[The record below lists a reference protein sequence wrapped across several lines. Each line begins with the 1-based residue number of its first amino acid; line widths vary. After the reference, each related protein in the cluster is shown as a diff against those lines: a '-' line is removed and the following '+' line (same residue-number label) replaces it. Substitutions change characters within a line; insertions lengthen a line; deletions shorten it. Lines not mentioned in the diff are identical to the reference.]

1 MVSALRVVRPVR
13 SSLEFA
19 ASSIRQGSK
28 IAGKIG
34 WLAATVVLAGSS
46 LVSAQTPV
54 LLPNTISSV
63 AGNTP
68 VVSTSG
74 AACPTNAQFTATDAT
89 GNGCPA
95 VNATLPSV
103 VTGIAVDPAGNIYVS
118 ANSTNPQ
125 IIRKID
131 ARTGIISAYAGA
143 SANQCAGNG
152 GAKIYGTVAVQNDKL
167 GDGCPVS
174 YTFGFNGPVSL
185 GTDPYGNLLI
195 GTTGDNALHMV
206 CNAVS
211 PICTSAMVGENIMVG
226 VIECTVAG
234 ATTSFASAV
243 AGTTVGSAG
252 DGTVAVVLG
261 AAACSATAT
270 PPVAGVGGRI
280 YAPTGDKWDNIYFM
294 DGTNGRI
301 RVIAGPASITV
312 NGTPVPNPL
321 YAALETTTG
330 VTGLNYS
337 SPTQGFVYP
346 IAGGVVGGT
355 VCSGNTDAGGDGCPF
370 YQTLVNTGSTGAV
383 VQGTAVDEDGD
394 FIFDDGLGRLRVI
407 YMGGTIIRGALAA
420 NGIASPQI
428 GFSYVLV
435 GGGTAINFN
444 SGNPGIVLGTSAA
457 LQSGAVQTLATDPAG
472 NILIGDQEQILFYDI
487 ATGYIRRITTAN
499 GATSCNAS
507 ALGDGCPSNQFLFG
521 ANGKTLPIAEDGL
534 GNLYMLDITNLRV
547 RRLSAQTLPS
557 TTVTSAGNTTPLS
570 SSLTVHAPVA
580 GSAVTITAPAGSD
593 FTVGSATCTTNTS
606 SDGSVDCTAPVTFAP
621 TLLAQRAEPVS
632 IATTANSATA
642 TQNISLNAISTGSS
656 LVFDTAGTPATTVLG
671 ATTSGNT
678 AVVLD
683 GAGNAYVSGTQ
694 GISKVTGSTVTSISA
709 TPAAYL
715 AVDTTGSVYAASAGS
730 TTIAKYVFSAAAG
743 TYSPLT
749 ITIPSINI
757 CTTTTSSISCAL
769 TQAKSG
775 PMVVDADGFI
785 YIADVTS
792 KYVEKFSPATG
803 LGAQLNQVPLTSPTA
818 MGMDSYGNL
827 LVVDGTSVFK
837 IPAGGIPVTT
847 ASPTENAVVTF
858 SPVLSNP
865 TSVTADQGENI
876 YVADGGSIK
885 VQPLSGGQYTIP
897 GVSGSAVAV
906 DGAGNLYTASSA
918 VAGITEVLRSSGTF
932 SFGTSITATD
942 VGVFSNTGATAPTGF
957 GQTDTGGNFTA
968 AVPTTPLASAA
979 PTCNLTS
986 TVLLGGS
993 ICNASLSFTPTAN
1006 GNGAIQDAIT
1016 LLPATDTLGSLVLN
1030 GIKTGTNASTT
1041 TSITGGTTGL
1051 IFTTGTETTF
1061 TVTVSEN
1068 PAAVPSGTVAV
1079 TIDGNAAVNYT
1090 LTGAT
1095 ASTATATVPVAG
1107 LVAGA
1112 HSIVATYGNSA
1123 GIVGSTSLTTSFT
1136 IGQAASAVSW
1146 TPGATTQQYSAAI
1159 GTAVLDAT
1167 ATSPAMSGNIP
1178 GAFIYTATPS
1188 GGGTA
1193 VPIHSASYL
1202 PIGTYS
1208 LGVTFV
1214 PNDAVDYAQSTATV
1228 GTYTVTKATTAAA
1241 VGVTQMLVAADGSGN
1256 FSTVQ
1261 SAVDTLPSGGSIY
1274 IKPGTYN
1281 SFVTVVQPNIS
1292 LRGLGGDPTKVIL
1305 THEAGSFG
1313 STYPYIGEFQATN
1326 SNGSQMQTG
1335 STVYT
1340 GDEASATLVVAKG
1353 INAKLSTAQ
1362 QTPNGFY
1369 AENLSLINT
1378 YDTDT
1383 TTTTTTY
1390 ASSSGG
1396 ACVLGQSPAMT
1407 YANLY
1412 NSGQLCASQALVIW
1426 TNSDLSIMNN
1436 IYATSLQDTVYTA
1449 SPGSGSS
1456 GFVPARQYWFRGK
1469 ISGDVDYIFG
1479 DAAAV
1484 FDSTSIYTEFH
1495 GATATGTETI
1505 EAQNKM
1511 TETGASGDYL
1521 SGYIMNNDV
1530 FTSQAPGM
1538 TNLFLGRPYGTY
1550 STWIMLNSYI
1560 DQTNAAGYTTGLGPS
1575 LTSATYGE
1583 YNDLPYTDPATGSA
1597 DLNGNLYL
1605 GMGGNSGSGVSG
1617 PRETSS
1623 TNPGTAMANNN
1634 PPVPMT
1640 QAQAQAYFPT
1650 NFLSQTVPSAISP
1663 TTNWNPTAAMA
1674 SAVNAFIPAGTS
1686 ATVAGGTNVTILMRP
1701 QTPGLGAITN
1711 GVYTIPTGTYTLTD
1725 SVNGGAATTIASGML
1740 DASGEAYFTSNSL
1753 AAGTHNLSW
1762 TYGGDANFS
1771 GSTTASA
1778 YVLTVTASNKAI
1790 TTTALTAS
1798 ATTITAGASV
1808 TLTATIT
1815 GTAVGNAT
1823 PSGTV
1828 TFMEGATTLGTGTV
1842 TSGVATYTTSTLGT
1856 GSNNIIAVYSGDTN
1870 FSTSTS
1876 SGLVITVNATALV
1889 PLATTTTLGAS
1900 ATTAVSGTSI
1910 TFTATITGAAG
1921 STAIPTGTVTFMNG
1935 TTTLGTGA
1943 LASGVATYTTST
1955 LAVGSNSITAIYGG
1969 NTNFAPS
1976 TSAALSI
1983 TITAVVPGSFTLS
1996 LSPTNGSVASGSTA
2010 TTTIT
2015 ITPSRGFNQ
2024 QVSFACSGLPQ
2035 NASCSFSPATVTPSG
2050 SGTATSTLTIATASA
2065 SAALDQHQPALPG
2078 QSSGGMTAMA
2088 FLGGGGLLGWTLL
2101 RRRKSGSLWYVQL
2114 GLALM
2119 MLAVSAAIGCGGS
2132 STPATTTTPPPAATT
2147 YQVTITGTA
2156 GSATQSATYSLT
2168 VQ

>member
-1 MVSALRVVRPVR
+1 MVSALRAARCFVFLSAPVF
-13 SSLEFA
+13 LT
-19 ASSIRQGSK
+19 
-28 IAGKIG
+28 
-34 WLAATVVLAGSS
+34 LVATVVLAGSS
-46 LVSAQTPV
+46 VVSAQTPV

-68 VVSTSG
+68 VVSTTG

-95 VNATLPSV
+95 VNATIPSV
-103 VTGIAVDPAGNIYVS
+103 VTGIAVDPAGNIYIS

-143 SANQCAGNG
+143 YASQCVG
-152 GAKIYGTVAVQNDKL
+152 GAGVKIYGTKAVQNDKL
-167 GDGCPVS
+167 GDGCPVT
-174 YTFGFNGPVSL
+174 YTSGFNGPVSL

-195 GTTGDNALHMV
+195 GTTGDNVLHMV

-211 PICTSAMVGENIMVG
+211 PICTSAMVGENIMIG
-226 VIECTVAG
+226 VIGCTVSG

-243 AGTTVGSAG
+243 AGTTAGSAG
-252 DGTVAVVLG
+252 DGTVAAALG
-261 AAACSATAT
+261 VAACSATAT

-301 RVIAGPASITV
+301 RVVAGPASITV
-312 NGTPVPNPL
+312 NGIAVPNPL
-321 YAALETTTG
+321 YATLQTTAG

-346 IAGGVVGGT
+346 IAGGAVAGT

-370 YQTLVNTGSTGAV
+370 YQTLVNSASTGAV
-383 VQGTAVDEDGD
+383 VQGTAVDGDGD

-407 YMGGTIIRGALAA
+407 YMGGTTIKGALAA

-444 SGNPGIVLGTSAA
+444 SGSPGIVLGTGAG
-457 LQSGAVQTLATDPAG
+457 LQSGAVQTLAIDPAG
-472 NILIGDQEQILFYDI
+472 NVLIGDQEQILFYDI
-487 ATGYIRRITTAN
+487 ATGYVRRITTAN

-534 GNLYMLDITNLRV
+534 GNLYMLDITNTRV

-557 TTVTSAGNTTPLS
+557 TTVTSAGNTATLS

-580 GSAVTITAPAGSD
+580 GSTVAITAPGGSD
-593 FTVGSATCTTNTS
+593 FTVGTATCTTNTS
-606 SDGSVDCTAPVTFAP
+606 SDGSVDCTAPITYAP
-621 TLLAQRAEPVS
+621 TVLAQRAEPVS
-632 IATTANSATA
+632 VATTANSATT
-642 TQNISLNAISTGSS
+642 TQNISLNAISTGSA
-656 LVFDTAGTPATTVLG
+656 LVFDTAGTPATSVLG
-671 ATTSGNT
+671 AATTGNT
-678 AVVLD
+678 AIVLD
-683 GAGNAYVSGTQ
+683 DAGNAYVSGTQ
-694 GISKVTGSTVTSISA
+694 GISKVTGSTVTNISA

-715 AVDTTGSVYAASAGS
+715 AVDTAGSVYAATAGS
-730 TTIAKYVFSAAAG
+730 TAITKYLFSAATA

-749 ITIPSINI
+749 ISIPSINI
-757 CTTTTSSISCAL
+757 CTTTATTISCAL
-769 TQAKSG
+769 TQANSG
-775 PMVVDADGFI
+775 PMVVDANGFI
-785 YIADVTS
+785 YVADVTN
-792 KYVEKFSPATG
+792 KYVEKFLPATG
-803 LGAQLNQVPLTSPTA
+803 VGAQLNQVPLTSPTA

-837 IPAGGIPVTT
+837 IPAGGIPVTIT
-847 ASPTENAVVTF
+847 SPTPNAVVTF

-885 VQPLSGGQYTIP
+885 VQSVSGGQYTIP
-897 GVSGSAVAV
+897 GISGSAVAV
-906 DGAGNLYTASSA
+906 DGAGNLYTTAPP

-932 SFGTSITATD
+932 NFGTSITATN
-942 VGVFSNTGATAPTGF
+942 VGVFSNTGPTGPTGF

-979 PTCNLTS
+979 PVCNLTS

-993 ICNASLSFTPTAN
+993 ICNVSLSFTPTAN
-1006 GNGAIQDAIT
+1006 GNGPIQDVIT

-1030 GIKTGTNASTT
+1030 GTKTGTNAATT
-1041 TSITGGTTGL
+1041 TSITGSNTGL
-1051 IFTTGTETTF
+1051 IYTTGTETTF

-1068 PAAVPSGTVAV
+1068 PASVPSGTVAV
-1079 TIDGNAAVNYT
+1079 TIDGNAAVNYP

-1095 ASTATATVPVAG
+1095 ASTSTASVSVAG
-1107 LVAGA
+1107 LAAGA
-1112 HSIVATYGNSA
+1112 HSIAATYGNSP
-1123 GIVGSTSLTTSFT
+1123 GIVGSTSATTNFA

-1146 TPGATTQQYSAAI
+1146 TPGVTTQQYSAAI

-1167 ATSPAMSGNIP
+1167 ATSPAISGNIP

-1228 GTYTVTKATTAAA
+1228 GTYTVTKATTTAA

-1261 SAVDTLPSGGSIY
+1261 SAVDALPSGGSIY

-1281 SFVTVVQPNIS
+1281 AFVSVVQPNIS
-1292 LRGLGGDPTKVIL
+1292 LRGLGGDPTKVII
-1305 THEAGSFG
+1305 THEAGAFG

-1326 SNGSQMQTG
+1326 SNGSQMQSG
-1335 STVYT
+1335 STIFT
-1340 GDEASATLVVAKG
+1340 GDEGSATIVVAKG
-1353 INAKLSTAQ
+1353 INTKLSTTQ

-1378 YDTDT
+1378 FDTDT

-1396 ACVLGQSPAMT
+1396 ACVPGQAPAMT
-1407 YANLY
+1407 YAALY

-1426 TNSDLSIMNN
+1426 TNSDLSMMNN

-1449 SPGSGSS
+1449 SPGSGSN
-1456 GFVPARQYWFRGK
+1456 GFVPTRQYWFRGK

-1538 TNLFLGRPYGTY
+1538 TNLFLGRPYGTF

-1583 YNDLPYTDPATGSA
+1583 YNDLPYIDPATGSA

-1605 GMGGNSGSGVSG
+1605 GIGGNSGSGVGG
-1617 PRETSS
+1617 PRETGS
-1623 TNPGTAMANNN
+1623 TNPGTVMANNN
-1634 PPVPMT
+1634 PPVSMT

-1650 NFLSQTVPSAISP
+1650 NFLSQTVSSAVSA
-1663 TTNWNPTAAMA
+1663 TANWNPTAALA
-1674 SAVNAFIPAGTS
+1674 SAVNAFIPTGTT
-1686 ATVAGGTNVTILMRP
+1686 ATVVGGTNVTILMRP

-1725 SVNGGAATTIASGML
+1725 SVNGGTATTIASGSL
-1740 DASGEAYFTSNSL
+1740 DASGEAYFTSSNL
-1753 AAGTHNLSW
+1753 TAGTHNLSW
-1762 TYGGDANFS
+1762 TYSGDANFS

-1778 YVLTVTASNKAI
+1778 YVLTVTASSAA
-1790 TTTALTAS
+1790 TTTTTLAAT
-1798 ATTITAGASV
+1798 ATTITAGSSV

-1815 GTAVGNAT
+1815 GATGSNAT
-1823 PSGTV
+1823 PTGTV
-1828 TFMEGATTLGTGTV
+1828 TFMNGTAALGTGTV
-1842 TSGVATYTTSTLGT
+1842 ASGVATYTTSTLGT
-1856 GSNNIIAVYSGDTN
+1856 GTNSITAVYNGDTN
-1870 FSTSTS
+1870 FSGSTS
-1876 SGLVITVNATALV
+1876 SALVITVNASAPVLT
-1889 PLATTTTLGAS
+1889 ATTTKLSAS
-1900 ATTAVSGTSI
+1900 ATTAVIGTSI
-1910 TFTATITGAAG
+1910 TLTATITGATG
-1921 STAIPTGTVTFMNG
+1921 SNATPTGTVTFMNG
-1935 TTTLGTGA
+1935 TTTLGTGTV
-1943 LASGVATYTTST
+1943 ASGVATYTTST
-1955 LAVGSNSITAIYGG
+1955 LAVGSNSITAVYGG
-1969 NTNFAPS
+1969 DTNFSPS
-1976 TSAALSI
+1976 TSPTLSI
-1983 TITAVVPGSFTLS
+1983 TITAAVPGSFTLG
-1996 LSPTNGSVASGSTA
+1996 LSPTSGSVTSGSTA
-2010 TTTIT
+2010 TSTIT
-2015 ITPSRGFNQ
+2015 ITASGGFSQ
-2024 QVSFACSGLPQ
+2024 QVSLACSGLPQ

-2050 SGTATSTLTIATASA
+2050 TGTVTSTLRIATGVA
-2065 SAALDQHQPALPG
+2065 SAAVYQHQPALPSQG
-2078 QSSGGMTAMA
+2078 SGGTTALA
-2088 FLGGGGLLGWTLL
+2088 FLGGGGFLSWTLL
-2101 RRRKSGSLWYVQL
+2101 RRRKSKSLWYVQL
-2114 GLALM
+2114 GLALTI
-2119 MLAVSAAIGCGGS
+2119 LAASAAVGCGGS
-2132 STPATTTTPPPAATT
+2132 SKPITSTTTPTGT
-2147 YQVTITGTA
+2147 YEVTIVGTA
-2156 GSATQSATYSLT
+2156 GSATQSASYTLA

>member
-1 MVSALRVVRPVR
+1 MALRSSPFAVSIR
-13 SSLEFA
+13 SSLELV
-19 ASSIRQGSK
+19 ASSIRQRLK

-34 WLAATVVLAGSS
+34 GLAAVVVLAGSNV
-46 LVSAQTPV
+46 VSAQTPV
-54 LLPNTISSV
+54 LFPNTISSV

-68 VVSTSG
+68 VVSTPS
-74 AACPTNAQFTATDAT
+74 AACPTNGQFTATDAT

-103 VTGIAVDPAGNIYVS
+103 VTGIAVDPSGNIYIS

-143 SANQCAGNG
+143 YASQCVGSG
-152 GAKIYGTVAVQNDKL
+152 GVKIYGTKAVQNDKL
-167 GDGCPVS
+167 GDGCPVT
-174 YTFGFNGPVSL
+174 YTSGFNGPVSL
-185 GTDPYGNLLI
+185 GTDAYGNLLI

-211 PICTSAMVGENIMVG
+211 PICTSAMAGENVMIGAV
-226 VIECTVAG
+226 ECTVAG
-234 ATTSFASAV
+234 GTTSFASAV

-252 DGTVAVVLG
+252 DGTVAAALG
-261 AAACSATAT
+261 VAACSATAA

-280 YAPTGDKWDNIYFM
+280 YAPTGDRWDNIYFM

-301 RVIAGPASITV
+301 RVVAGPSSITV
-312 NGTPVPNPL
+312 NGASVPNPL
-321 YAALETTTG
+321 YAALQTTAG
-330 VTGLNYS
+330 VAGLSYS
-337 SPTQGFVYP
+337 SPEQGFVYP
-346 IAGGVVGGT
+346 IAGGAVAGT

-370 YQTLVNTGSTGAV
+370 YQTLVNTGSTGGM
-383 VQGTAVDEDGD
+383 VQGTAVDHDGD
-394 FIFDDGLGRLRVI
+394 FLFDDGLGRLRII
-407 YMGGTIIRGALAA
+407 YMGGTIIKGALAA
-420 NGIASPQI
+420 NGITSPQV
-428 GFSYVLV
+428 GFSYVLI

-444 SGNPGIVLGTSAA
+444 SANPGIVLGKSAA
-457 LQSGAVQTLATDPAG
+457 LQSGAVQTLAIDPAG

-487 ATGYIRRITTAN
+487 ATGYVRRITTAS
-499 GATSCNAS
+499 GATSCNTS
-507 ALGDGCPSNQFLFG
+507 ALGDGCPANQFVFG
-521 ANGKTLPIAEDGL
+521 ANGTTLPVAEDVL
-534 GNLYMLDITNLRV
+534 GNLYMLDIANARV

-557 TTVTSAGNTTPLS
+557 TTVTSAGNTATLS
-570 SSLTVHAPVA
+570 SSLTVHAPVV
-580 GSAVTITAPAGSD
+580 GSTVTITAPAGSD

-606 SDGSVDCTAPVTFAP
+606 SDGSVDCTAPVTYAP
-621 TLLAQRAEPVS
+621 TMLAQRAEPVS
-632 IATTANSATA
+632 IATTAGSATA
-642 TQNISLNAISTGSS
+642 TQDISLNAISTGSA
-656 LVFDTAGTPATTVLG
+656 LVFDTAGTPATSVLG
-671 ATTSGNT
+671 AATTGNT

-694 GISKVTGSTVTSISA
+694 GISKVTGSTVTNISA
-709 TPAAYL
+709 IPAAYL
-715 AVDTTGSVYAASAGS
+715 AVDTAGSVYAAAAGS
-730 TTIAKYVFSAAAG
+730 TTITKYVFTAATG
-743 TYSPLT
+743 KYSPQT
-749 ITIPSINI
+749 ISIPSIDI
-757 CTTTTSSISCAL
+757 CTTTVTTISCAL
-769 TQAKSG
+769 TQANSG
-775 PMVVDADGFI
+775 PMVVDTNGLI

-792 KYVEKFSPATG
+792 RYVEKFSPTTG
-803 LGAQLNQVPLTSPTA
+803 VGSQLNQIPLTSPTA

-847 ASPTENAVVTF
+847 TSPTENTVVTF

-885 VQPLSGGQYTIP
+885 VQSLSGGQYTIP

-906 DGAGNLYTASSA
+906 DGAGNLYTTATV

-932 SFGTSITATD
+932 NFGTSITTTD
-942 VGVFSNTGATAPTGF
+942 VGVFSNTGASAPTGF

-968 AVPTTPLASAA
+968 AVPATPLASAA

-993 ICNASLSFTPTAN
+993 LCNVSLSFTPTAN

-1016 LLPATDTLGSLVLN
+1016 LLPETDTLGSLVLN
-1030 GIKTGTNASTT
+1030 GTKTGTNATT
-1041 TSITGGTTGL
+1041 TTAITGGNTGL
-1051 IFTTGTETTF
+1051 TYTAGTEATF
-1061 TVTVSEN
+1061 TVTVSES
-1068 PAAVPSGTVAV
+1068 PAAIPSGTVAV
-1079 TIDGNAAVNYT
+1079 TIDGGAAVNYP

-1095 ASTATATVPVAG
+1095 ASTAAASVPVAG
-1107 LVAGA
+1107 LIAAA
-1112 HSIVATYGNSA
+1112 HSIVATYGNSP
-1123 GIVGSTSLTTSFT
+1123 GIVGSTSATTNFA
-1136 IGQAASAVSW
+1136 IGQATSAVNW
-1146 TPGATTQQYSAAI
+1146 TPSATTQQYSAAV
-1159 GTAVLDAT
+1159 GTAVLDAA
-1167 ATSPAMSGNIP
+1167 ATSTAIAGNIA

-1188 GGGTA
+1188 SGGTT

-1214 PNDAVDYAQSTATV
+1214 PNDAVDYAPSTATI
-1228 GTYTVTKATTAAA
+1228 GTYTVTKATTTAA

-1261 SAVDTLPSGGSIY
+1261 SAVDALPSGGSIY

-1281 SFVTVVQPNIS
+1281 AFITVVQPNIA
-1292 LRGLGGDPTKVIL
+1292 LRGLGGDSTKVIL
-1305 THEAGSFG
+1305 THGGGAFG

-1326 SNGSQMQTG
+1326 SNGSQMQSG
-1335 STVYT
+1335 STVFT
-1340 GDEASATLVVAKG
+1340 GDEGSATLVVAKG
-1353 INAKLSTAQ
+1353 INAKLGATQ

-1378 YDTDT
+1378 YDTDA

-1396 ACVLGQSPAMT
+1396 ACALGQTPAMT
-1407 YANLY
+1407 YAALY

-1449 SPGSGSS
+1449 SPGSGSN
-1456 GFVPARQYWFRGK
+1456 GFVPTRQYWFRGK

-1484 FDSTSIYTEFH
+1484 FDSTSIYTAFH

-1511 TETGASGDYL
+1511 TETGSSGDYL

-1538 TNLFLGRPYGTY
+1538 TNLFLGRPYGTF
-1550 STWIMLNSYI
+1550 STWILLNSYI
-1560 DQTNAAGYTTGLGPS
+1560 DQTNPAGYTTGLGPS

-1583 YNDLPYTDPATGSA
+1583 YNDLTYTDPATGSA

-1605 GMGGNSGSGVSG
+1605 GLGGNSGSGVSG
-1617 PRETSS
+1617 PRETTS

-1634 PPVPMT
+1634 PPVTMS

-1650 NFLSQTVPSAISP
+1650 NFLSQTVPSSIST
-1663 TTNWNPTAAMA
+1663 TTNWNPTAALA
-1674 SAVNAFIPAGTS
+1674 SAVNTFIPAGTT
-1686 ATVAGGTNVTILMRP
+1686 ATVASGTSVTILMRP

-1711 GVYTIPTGTYTLTD
+1711 GVYTIPTGSYTLTD
-1725 SVNGGAATTIASGML
+1725 SINGGTATTIASGPL
-1740 DASGEAYFTSNSL
+1740 DASGEAYFTSSNL
-1753 AAGTHNLSW
+1753 TAGSHNLSW
-1762 TYGGDANFS
+1762 TYSGDANFS
-1771 GSTTASA
+1771 GSTTAAA
-1778 YVLTVTASNKAI
+1778 YVLTVTGSSTVATTN
-1790 TTTALTAS
+1790 TTTTLS
-1798 ATTITAGASV
+1798 ATATTAVSGTSIK
-1808 TLTATIT
+1808 LTATIAPAASST
-1815 GTAVGNAT
+1815 TT
-1823 PSGTV
+1823 PTGTV
-1828 TFMEGATTLGTGTV
+1828 TFMDGATTLGTGTV
-1842 TSGVATYTTSTLGT
+1842 
-1856 GSNNIIAVYSGDTN
+1856 
-1870 FSTSTS
+1870 
-1876 SGLVITVNATALV
+1876 
-1889 PLATTTTLGAS
+1889 
-1900 ATTAVSGTSI
+1900 
-1910 TFTATITGAAG
+1910 
-1921 STAIPTGTVTFMNG
+1921 
-1935 TTTLGTGA
+1935 
-1943 LASGVATYTTST
+1943 ASGMATYTTST
-1955 LAVGSNSITAIYGG
+1955 LAVGPNSITAVYGG
-1969 NTNFAPS
+1969 DTNFAPS

-1983 TITAVVPGSFTLS
+1983 TITAAVQSSFTLG
-1996 LSPTNGSVASGSTA
+1996 LSPTSGTVTSGSMA
-2010 TTTIT
+2010 TSTIT
-2015 ITPSRGFNQ
+2015 ITPSGGFNQ

-2050 SGTATSTLTIATASA
+2050 TGTATSTLTIATGTA
-2065 SAALDQHQPALPG
+2065 SAALYQHQPALPG
-2078 QSSGGMTAMA
+2078 QGSGGTSALA
-2088 FLGGGGLLGWTLL
+2088 FLGGGGFLAWTLL
-2101 RRRKSGSLWYVQL
+2101 RRRKSKSLWYVQL

-2119 MLAVSAAIGCGGS
+2119 IVVASATVGCGGGS
-2132 STPATTTTPPPAATT
+2132 MSTPTPPTATTTPAGT

-2156 GSATQSATYSLT
+2156 GSATQTATYSLT

>member
-1 MVSALRVVRPVR
+1 MAIRYSLFAVSVR
-13 SSLEFA
+13 SSLKLA
-19 ASSIRQGSK
+19 ASSIRRRSK

-34 WLAATVVLAGSS
+34 WFAAAVVLAGSGV
-46 LVSAQTPV
+46 VSAQTPV

-63 AGNTP
+63 VGNTP
-68 VVSTSG
+68 VVSTAS

-95 VNATLPSV
+95 VNATIPSV
-103 VTGIAVDPAGNIYVS
+103 VTGVAVDPDGNIYLS

-125 IIRKID
+125 IIRKVD

-143 SANQCAGNG
+143 YASQCVGSG
-152 GAKIYGTVAVQNDKL
+152 GAKIYGTVAVQNDKV
-167 GDGCPVS
+167 GDGCPVT
-174 YTFGFNGPVSL
+174 YTSGFNGPVSL
-185 GTDPYGNLLI
+185 GTDAYGNLLI
-195 GTTGDNALHMV
+195 GTTGDNSLQMV

-211 PICTSAMVGENIMVG
+211 PLCTSAMAGENIMIG
-226 VIECTVAG
+226 AIECTVAG
-234 ATTSFASAV
+234 GTTSFASAV
-243 AGTTVGSAG
+243 AGATSGSAG
-252 DGTVAVVLG
+252 DGTVAAALG
-261 AAACSATAT
+261 VAACSGTAS
-270 PPVAGVGGRI
+270 PAVAGVGGRV

-301 RVIAGPASITV
+301 RVVAGAASITV
-312 NGTPVPNPL
+312 NGITLANPL
-321 YAALETTTG
+321 YAALKTTTG
-330 VTGLNYS
+330 ITGLNYS

-346 IAGGVVGGT
+346 IAGGAVGGT

-383 VQGTAVDEDGD
+383 VQGTAVDHDGD

-407 YMGGTIIRGALAA
+407 YMGGTTIRSALAA

-444 SGNPGIVLGTSAA
+444 SANPGIVLGTSAG
-457 LQSGAVQTLATDPAG
+457 LQSGAVQTLAIDPAG
-472 NILIGDQEQILFYDI
+472 NVLIGDQEQILFYDI
-487 ATGYIRRITTAN
+487 ATGYVRRITTAN

-507 ALGDGCPSNQFLFG
+507 ALGDGCPVNQFLFG
-521 ANGKTLPIAEDGL
+521 GNGKTLPIAEDSL
-534 GNLYMLDITNLRV
+534 GNLYMLDITNVRV

-557 TTVTSAGNTTPLS
+557 TTVTSTGNTATLS
-570 SSLTVHAPVA
+570 TSLMVHAPVA
-580 GSAVTITAPAGSD
+580 GSTVAITAPSGSD
-593 FTVGSATCTTNTS
+593 FTVGTATCTTNTS
-606 SDGSVDCTAPVTFAP
+606 SDGSVDCTAPITYSP
-621 TLLAQRAEPVS
+621 TLLALRAEPVS
-632 IATTANSATA
+632 IATTANSATT
-642 TQNISLNAISTGSS
+642 TQNISLNAISTGSA
-656 LVFDTAGTPATTVLG
+656 LVFDTAGTPATSVLG
-671 ATTSGNT
+671 AATTGNT

-683 GAGNAYVSGTQ
+683 GAGNEYVSGTQ
-694 GISKVTGSTVTSISA
+694 GISKVSGSTVTNVSA

-715 AVDTTGSVYAASAGS
+715 AVDTAGSVYAAAAGS
-730 TTIAKYVFSAAAG
+730 TAITKYVFSAATG

-749 ITIPSINI
+749 ISIPSINI
-757 CTTTTSSISCAL
+757 CTTTTTSISCAL
-769 TQAKSG
+769 TQANSG
-775 PMVVDADGFI
+775 PMAVDPNGLI
-785 YIADVTS
+785 YIADVTN

-803 LGAQLNQVPLTSPTA
+803 VGAQLNQVPLTSPTA

-827 LVVDGTSVFK
+827 LVVDGITVFK
-837 IPAGGIPVTT
+837 IPAGGVPVTT
-847 ASPTENAVVTF
+847 TSPTANPVVTF

-876 YVADGGSIK
+876 YVADGGSLK
-885 VQPLSGGQYTIP
+885 VQSLSGGQYTIP
-897 GVSGSAVAV
+897 GVSGSAVAI
-906 DGAGNLYTASSA
+906 DGAGNLYTTAST

-932 SFGTSITATD
+932 NFGSSIVATN

-968 AVPTTPLASAA
+968 AVPTTLLASAA

-993 ICNASLSFTPTAN
+993 ICNVSFSFTPTAN
-1006 GNGAIQDAIT
+1006 GNGPIQDAIT

-1030 GIKTGTNASTT
+1030 GTKTGTNAATT
-1041 TSITGGTTGL
+1041 TSITGSNTGL
-1051 IFTTGTETTF
+1051 LFTTGTETTF

-1068 PAAVPSGTVAV
+1068 PAAVPSGSVAV
-1079 TIDGNAAVNYT
+1079 SIDGNAAVNYP

-1095 ASTATATVPVAG
+1095 ASSATASVTVAG
-1107 LVAGA
+1107 LAAGA
-1112 HSIVATYGNSA
+1112 HSIVATYGNSP
-1123 GIVGSTSLTTSFT
+1123 GIVGSTSAATSFS
-1136 IGQAASAVSW
+1136 IGQATSAVSW

-1159 GTAVLDAT
+1159 GTAVLNAT
-1167 ATSPAMSGNIP
+1167 ATSPAMPGNIA

-1188 GGGTA
+1188 GGTA

-1214 PNDAVDYAQSTATV
+1214 PNDAVDYAQSTAAV
-1228 GTYTVTKATTAAA
+1228 GTYTVTKATTTAP
-1241 VGVTQMLVAADGSGN
+1241 VGTTQMLVAADGTGN

-1261 SAVDTLPSGGSIY
+1261 SAVDALPSGGSIY

-1281 SFVTVVQPNIS
+1281 AFVTVVQPNIA

-1313 STYPYIGEFQATN
+1313 SNYPYIGEFQATN
-1326 SNGSQMQTG
+1326 SNGSQMQSG
-1335 STVYT
+1335 STVFT
-1340 GDEASATLVVAKG
+1340 GDEGSATIVVAKG
-1353 INAKLSTAQ
+1353 INAKLSATQ

-1390 ASSSGG
+1390 ASTSGG
-1396 ACVLGQSPAMT
+1396 ACALGQATAMT

-1456 GFVPARQYWFRGK
+1456 GFVPSRQYWFRGK

-1511 TETGASGDYL
+1511 TETGSSGDYL

-1560 DQTNAAGYTTGLGPS
+1560 DQTNPTGYTTGLGPS

-1583 YNDLPYTDPATGSA
+1583 YNNSTYTDPATGSA

-1605 GMGGNSGSGVSG
+1605 GAGGNSGSGVIG

-1623 TNPGTAMANNN
+1623 TNPGTTLANNN
-1634 PPVPMT
+1634 PPVTMT
-1640 QAQAQAYFPT
+1640 QAQAQGYFPT
-1650 NFLSQTVPSAISP
+1650 NFLSQTVASAISA
-1663 TTNWNPTAAMA
+1663 TTNWNPTAALA
-1674 SAVNAFIPAGTS
+1674 SAVNTFIPTGTT
-1686 ATVAGGTNVTILMRP
+1686 ATVAGGSSVTILMRP

-1725 SVNGGAATTIASGML
+1725 SISGGAATTIASGSL
-1740 DASGEAYFTSNSL
+1740 DASGEAYFTSTSL
-1753 AAGTHNLSW
+1753 TPGTHNLSW
-1762 TYGGDANFS
+1762 TYSGDANFS

-1778 YVLTVTASNKAI
+1778 YVLTVTG
-1790 TTTALTAS
+1790 T
-1798 ATTITAGASV
+1798 SV
-1808 TLTATIT
+1808 
-1815 GTAVGNAT
+1815 
-1823 PSGTV
+1823 
-1828 TFMEGATTLGTGTV
+1828 
-1842 TSGVATYTTSTLGT
+1842 VAT
-1856 GSNNIIAVYSGDTN
+1856 
-1870 FSTSTS
+1870 
-1876 SGLVITVNATALV
+1876 
-1889 PLATTTTLGAS
+1889 ATTTKLSAS

-1910 TFTATITGAAG
+1910 TLTATITPTVSSAA
-1921 STAIPTGTVTFMNG
+1921 TPTGTVTFMDG
-1935 TTTLGTGA
+1935 ATTLGTGTV
-1943 LASGVATYTTST
+1943 ASGVATYTTST
-1955 LAVGSNSITAIYGG
+1955 LAVGSNSITAVYGG
-1969 NTNFAPS
+1969 DTNFSPS
-1976 TSAALSI
+1976 TSTALSI
-1983 TITAVVPGSFTLS
+1983 TITAPVQSSFTLG
-1996 LSPTNGSVASGSTA
+1996 LLPASGNVISGATA
-2010 TTTIT
+2010 TSTIT
-2015 ITPSRGFNQ
+2015 ITPSGGFSQ
-2024 QVSFACSGLPQ
+2024 QVSFSCSGLPQ

-2050 SGTATSTLTIATASA
+2050 TGTAMSTLTIQTGMA
-2065 SAALDQHQPALPG
+2065 SAALHQPALPG
-2078 QSSGGMTAMA
+2078 HGSGGTTMLA
-2088 FLGGGGLLGWTLL
+2088 FLGGGVFLGWTLL
-2101 RRRKSGSLWYVQL
+2101 RRRKSKSLRYVQL

-2119 MLAVSAAIGCGGS
+2119 ILAASAVVGCGGS
-2132 STPATTTTPPPAATT
+2132 AKPTTTPTGT

-2168 VQ
+2168 VMQ

>member
-1 MVSALRVVRPVR
+1 MVSVLRAARCFVLRLAPVF
-13 SSLEFA
+13 LT
-19 ASSIRQGSK
+19 
-28 IAGKIG
+28 
-34 WLAATVVLAGSS
+34 LAATVVLAGSS
-46 LVSAQTPV
+46 VVSAQTPV

-68 VVSTSG
+68 VVSTTG

-95 VNATLPSV
+95 VNATIPSA
-103 VTGIAVDPAGNIYVS
+103 VTGIAVDPIGNIYIS

-167 GDGCPVS
+167 GDGCPVA

-185 GTDPYGNLLI
+185 GMDPYGNLLI
-195 GTTGDNALHMV
+195 GTTGDNVLHMI

-211 PICTSAMVGENIMVG
+211 PICSSALVGKNIMVG

-243 AGTTVGSAG
+243 AGTTAGSAG

-301 RVIAGPASITV
+301 RVIAGSASITV
-312 NGTPVPNPL
+312 NGATVPNPL
-321 YAALETTTG
+321 YATLQTTAG

-346 IAGGVVGGT
+346 IAGGAVAGT

-370 YQTLVNTGSTGAV
+370 YQTLVNSGSTGAV
-383 VQGTAVDEDGD
+383 VQGTAVDDDGD

-407 YMGGTIIRGALAA
+407 YMGGTTIKGALAA

-444 SGNPGIVLGTSAA
+444 SGSPGIVLGTGAG
-457 LQSGAVQTLATDPAG
+457 LQSGAVQTLAIDPAG
-472 NILIGDQEQILFYDI
+472 NVLIGDQEQILFYDI
-487 ATGYIRRITTAN
+487 ATGYVRRITTAN

-534 GNLYMLDITNLRV
+534 GNLYMLDIANTRV

-557 TTVTSAGNTTPLS
+557 TTVTSAGNTATLS

-580 GSAVTITAPAGSD
+580 GSTVAITAPAGSD
-593 FTVGSATCTTNTS
+593 FTVGTATCTTNTS
-606 SDGSVDCTAPVTFAP
+606 SDGSVDCTAPVTYAP
-621 TLLAQRAEPVS
+621 TVLAQRAEPVS
-632 IATTANSATA
+632 VATTANSAT
-642 TQNISLNAISTGSS
+642 TMQNISLNAISTGSA
-656 LVFDTAGTPATTVLG
+656 LVFDTAGAPATSVLG
-671 ATTSGNT
+671 AATTGNT

-694 GISKVTGSTVTSISA
+694 GISKVSGSTVTSISA
-709 TPAAYL
+709 TRAAYL
-715 AVDTTGSVYAASAGS
+715 AVDTAGSVYAAAAGS
-730 TTIAKYVFSAAAG
+730 TAITKYLFSAATG

-749 ITIPSINI
+749 ISIPSINI
-757 CTTTTSSISCAL
+757 CTTTATTISCAL
-769 TQAKSG
+769 TQANSG
-775 PMVVDADGFI
+775 PMVVDANDFI

-792 KYVEKFSPATG
+792 KYVEKFLPATG
-803 LGAQLNQVPLTSPTA
+803 VGAQLNQVPLTSPTA

-847 ASPTENAVVTF
+847 TSPTENAVVTF

-906 DGAGNLYTASSA
+906 DGAGNLYTTATA
-918 VAGITEVLRSSGTF
+918 VAGITEFLRSSGTF
-932 SFGTSITATD
+932 NFGTSITTSD

-968 AVPTTPLASAA
+968 AVPATPLASAA

-986 TVLLGGS
+986 TVLLGGN
-993 ICNASLSFTPTAN
+993 ICNVSLSFTPTAN

-1016 LLPATDTLGSLVLN
+1016 LLPETDTLGSLVLN
-1030 GIKTGTNASTT
+1030 GTKTGTNATT
-1041 TSITGGTTGL
+1041 TTAITGGNTGL
-1051 IFTTGTETTF
+1051 TYAAGTEATF
-1061 TVTVSEN
+1061 TVTVSES
-1068 PAAVPSGTVAV
+1068 PAAIPSGTVAV
-1079 TIDGNAAVNYT
+1079 TIDGNAAVNYP

-1095 ASTATATVPVAG
+1095 ASTATASVPVAG
-1107 LVAGA
+1107 LIAGA
-1112 HSIVATYGNSA
+1112 HSIAATYGNSP
-1123 GIVGSTSLTTSFT
+1123 GIVGSTSATTNFA
-1136 IGQAASAVSW
+1136 IGQATSAVSW

-1159 GTAVLDAT
+1159 DTAVLDAT

-1214 PNDAVDYAQSTATV
+1214 PNDAVDYAQSTATI
-1228 GTYTVTKATTAAA
+1228 GTYTATKATTTAA

-1261 SAVDTLPSGGSIY
+1261 SAVDALPSGGSIY

-1281 SFVTVVQPNIS
+1281 AFITVVQPNIA
-1292 LRGLGGDPTKVIL
+1292 LRGLGGDPTKVIF

-1326 SNGSQMQTG
+1326 SNGSQMQSG
-1335 STVYT
+1335 STIFS
-1340 GDEASATLVVAKG
+1340 GDEGSATLVVAKG
-1353 INAKLSTAQ
+1353 INTKLSTTQ

-1396 ACVLGQSPAMT
+1396 ACVLGQAPAMT
-1407 YANLY
+1407 YAALY

-1449 SPGSGSS
+1449 SPGSGSN

-1495 GATATGTETI
+1495 GASAATGTETI

-1511 TETGASGDYL
+1511 TETGSSGDYL

-1538 TNLFLGRPYGTY
+1538 TNLFLGRPYGTF

-1560 DQTNAAGYTTGLGPS
+1560 DQTNPAGYTTGLGPS

-1583 YNDLPYTDPATGSA
+1583 YNDLTYTDPATGSA

-1617 PRETSS
+1617 PRETTS

-1650 NFLSQTVPSAISP
+1650 NFLSQTVPSSISP
-1663 TTNWNPTAAMA
+1663 TTNWNPTAALA
-1674 SAVNAFIPAGTS
+1674 SAVNAFIPTGTA

-1725 SVNGGAATTIASGML
+1725 SVNGGTATTIASGSL
-1740 DASGEAYFTSNSL
+1740 DASGEAYFTSNNFT
-1753 AAGTHNLSW
+1753 AGTHNLSW
-1762 TYGGDANFS
+1762 TYSGDANFS

-1778 YVLTVTASNKAI
+1778 YVLTVTASSAA
-1790 TTTALTAS
+1790 TTTTTLAAT

-1815 GTAVGNAT
+1815 GA
-1823 PSGTV
+1823 
-1828 TFMEGATTLGTGTV
+1828 
-1842 TSGVATYTTSTLGT
+1842 T
-1856 GSNNIIAVYSGDTN
+1856 GSN
-1870 FSTSTS
+1870 
-1876 SGLVITVNATALV
+1876 AT
-1889 PLATTTTLGAS
+1889 
-1900 ATTAVSGTSI
+1900 
-1910 TFTATITGAAG
+1910 
-1921 STAIPTGTVTFMNG
+1921 PTGTVTFMNG

-1943 LASGVATYTTST
+1943 VASGVATYTTST
-1955 LAVGSNSITAIYGG
+1955 LAVGSNSITAVYGG
-1969 NTNFAPS
+1969 DTNFSPS
-1976 TSAALSI
+1976 TSATLSI
-1983 TITAVVPGSFTLS
+1983 TITAAVPGSFTLG
-1996 LSPTNGSVASGSTA
+1996 LSPTRGGVTSGSTA
-2010 TTTIT
+2010 TSTIT
-2015 ITPSRGFNQ
+2015 ITPSGGFNQ

-2050 SGTATSTLTIATASA
+2050 TGTATSTLTIATGMV
-2065 SAALDQHQPALPG
+2065 SAALYQHQPALPG
-2078 QSSGGMTAMA
+2078 QGSGGTTALA
-2088 FLGGGGLLGWTLL
+2088 LLGGGGFLGWTQL
-2101 RRRKSGSLWYVQL
+2101 RRRKSKSLWYVQL
-2114 GLALM
+2114 GLALTI
-2119 MLAVSAAIGCGGS
+2119 LAASAAVGCGGS
-2132 STPATTTTPPPAATT
+2132 SKPTASTTAPTGT
-2147 YQVTITGTA
+2147 YEVTIIGTA
-2156 GSATQSATYSLT
+2156 GSATQSATFTLT